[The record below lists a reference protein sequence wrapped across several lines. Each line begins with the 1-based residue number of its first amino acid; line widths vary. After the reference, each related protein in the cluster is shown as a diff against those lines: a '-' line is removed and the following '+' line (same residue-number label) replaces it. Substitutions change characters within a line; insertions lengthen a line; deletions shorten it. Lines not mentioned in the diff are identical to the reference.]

1 VTYPAVPPPPSGA
14 MPTRPSSG
22 RTVLSYVWAFIPL
35 ISLGLATPA
44 VFLYAA
50 VRLKTA
56 LQWLGVAMYGALW
69 TILLVTLDSAAG
81 SSADNVFTVVLF
93 AMIVGGTT
101 HALII
106 RSRVFSAVRP
116 GPNAFDA
123 ALDAARDRRAV
134 RAQAREL
141 VERDQVMARE
151 LRIGRPD
158 LPRSF
163 DDGGLIDVN
172 SAPPAVLAQLPGLTP
187 VLVDRIVRT
196 REQVGGFVSAEELSA
211 TAGLP
216 PQLTPQIAEYA
227 VFLA

>member
-14 MPTRPSSG
+14 MPSRPSSG
-22 RTVLSYVWAFIPL
+22 RTALSFVWAFIPL

-56 LQWLGVAMYGALW
+56 LQWLGVAVYAALW
-69 TILLVTLDSAAG
+69 TILLVTLDSAEG
-81 SSADNVFTVVLF
+81 SRDDNVFTLALF

-106 RSRVFSAVRP
+106 RSRVFFAAGS
-116 GPNAFDA
+116 GPSAFDT

-141 VERDQVMARE
+141 VAGDPLMARE

-163 DDGGLIDVN
+163 DDGGLVDVN
-172 SAPPAVLAQLPGLTP
+172 SAPPAVLAGLPGMTP
-187 VLVDRIVRT
+187 QRVDQIVRA
-196 REQVGGFVSAEELSA
+196 REQVGPFVSAEDLSA
-211 TAGLP
+211 AAGLP
-216 PQLTPQIAEYA
+216 PQLTDEIAEYA